1 MTMFGLPFRLLAP
14 APLRGASATKFGI
27 ETARHYL
34 LRFMLYVVPVRSQW
48 RKKVPAINHADNT
61 ARPQLVFEAGNPL
74 YYRLIKSF
82 YQKTGVPLVL
92 NTSFNLRGEPIVA
105 SPADAYST
113 FIRSGIDVLVMGN
126 FVCEKW

>member
-1 MTMFGLPFRLLAP
+1 MASGTFGHAEKYFHLEEVKKLGAIVPKTVTFLAQQGNP
-14 APLRGASATKFGI
+14 PQRIVETPSGMLNAIGI
-27 ETARHYL
+27 E
-34 LRFMLYVVPVRSQW
+34 
-48 RKKVPAINHADNT
+48 
-61 ARPQLVFEAGNPL
+61 NPGVDGFIQTKL
-74 YYRLIKSF
+74 PSF
-82 YQKTGVPLVL
+82 QKTGVPLVL